1 VEENRGR
8 GFLRDIEPV
17 VETPTSPSDARNDDE
32 PKVIVSEH
40 TEKPPTLMESPYL
53 EVMLELGEAAGQFE
67 MPTLIAEI
75 NEFILSEF
83 KRSKMEDTTESYQEI
98 VNHYLKKLDLPKEIM
113 IYTKVEKL
121 HDLMM
126 INKKLI
132 EAQREKE
139 ELLAKPIEQLS
150 SRQLA
155 ERIKNV
161 TEDN

>member
-1 VEENRGR
+1 
-8 GFLRDIEPV
+8 
-17 VETPTSPSDARNDDE
+17 
-32 PKVIVSEH
+32 
-40 TEKPPTLMESPYL
+40 
-53 EVMLELGEAAGQFE
+53 
-67 MPTLIAEI
+67 
-75 NEFILSEF
+75 
-83 KRSKMEDTTESYQEI
+83 
-98 VNHYLKKLDLPKEIM
+98 M